1 MERLEK
7 FNNIEFKDYYLEN
20 VTSKYFDEKEINFFQ
35 KNIDE
40 MILQFKIDYTILN
53 ELTGISKDALTLLYE
68 NELMKDIFVICD
80 KYKLSSY
87 LFKEFKEYC
96 KVNNIKYSE
105 L

>member
-7 FNNIEFKDYYLEN
+7 FNNIEFKEYYLEN
-20 VTSKYFDEKEINFFQ
+20 VTSKYFDEKEIRFFQ

-40 MILQFKIDYTILN
+40 MILQFRIDYKILN
-53 ELTGISKDALTLLYE
+53 ELTGISKNALTRLYE
-68 NELMKDIFVICD
+68 NELMKDIFLICD
-80 KYKLSSY
+80 RYKMSSF
-87 LFKEFKEYC
+87 LFKEFKQYC

>member
-7 FNNIEFKDYYLEN
+7 FNNIEFKEYYLEN
-20 VTSKYFDEKEINFFQ
+20 VTSKYFDEKEIRFFQ

-40 MILQFKIDYTILN
+40 MILQFRIDYKILN
-53 ELTGISKDALTLLYE
+53 ELTGISKNALTLLYE
-68 NELMKDIFVICD
+68 NELMKDIFLICD
-80 KYKLSSY
+80 RYKMSSF
-87 LFKEFKEYC
+87 LFKEFKQYC

>member
-7 FNNIEFKDYYLEN
+7 FNNKDFKNYYLES
-20 VTSKYFDEKEINFFQ
+20 VTSKYFDEKEIKFIQ
-35 KNIDE
+35 KNIDKI
-40 MILQFKIDYTILN
+40 ILQFNIDYKILN
-53 ELTGISKDALTLLYE
+53 ELTGISKNALMLLYE
-68 NELMKDIFVICD
+68 NELMKDIFLICD
-80 KYKLSSY
+80 KYKLSSF

>member
-7 FNNIEFKDYYLEN
+7 FNNTDFKNYFLEN
-20 VTSKYFDEKEINFFQ
+20 VTSKYFDEKEIKFIQ

-40 MILQFKIDYTILN
+40 MILQFKIDYKILN
-53 ELTGISKDALTLLYE
+53 ELTGVSKDALILLYE
-68 NELMKDIFVICD
+68 NDFMKDIFVICD
-80 KYKLSSY
+80 KYKLSSF
-87 LFKEFKEYC
+87 LFKEFKKYC

>member
-7 FNNIEFKDYYLEN
+7 FNNIEFKEYYLEN
-20 VTSKYFDEKEINFFQ
+20 VTSKYFDEKEIRFFQ

-40 MILQFKIDYTILN
+40 MILQFRIDYKILN
-53 ELTGISKDALTLLYE
+53 ELTGISENALTLLYE
-68 NELMKDIFVICD
+68 NELMKDIFLICD
-80 KYKLSSY
+80 RYKMSSF
-87 LFKEFKEYC
+87 LFKEFKQYC

>member
-20 VTSKYFDEKEINFFQ
+20 VTSKYFDEKEIKFIK

-40 MILQFKIDYTILN
+40 IILQFNIDYKILN
-53 ELTGISKDALTLLYE
+53 VLTGISENALMLLYE
-68 NELMKDIFVICD
+68 NELMKDIFLICD
-80 KYKLSSY
+80 RYKMSSF
-87 LFKEFKEYC
+87 LFKEFKQYC

>member
-7 FNNIEFKDYYLEN
+7 FNNIDFKNYYLEN

-40 MILQFKIDYTILN
+40 MILQFKIDYKILN
-53 ELTGISKDALTLLYE
+53 ELTGISMDALTLLYE
-68 NELMKDIFVICD
+68 NDLMKDIFVICD
-80 KYKLSSY
+80 KYKLSSF
-87 LFKEFKEYC
+87 LFNEFKEYC
-96 KVNNIKYSE
+96 KVNNIKYNE

>member
-68 NELMKDIFVICD
+68 NELMKDIFLICD
-80 KYKLSSY
+80 RYKMSSF
-87 LFKEFKEYC
+87 LFKEFK
-96 KVNNIKYSE
+96 
-105 L
+105 

>member
-7 FNNIEFKDYYLEN
+7 FNNIVFKNYYLEN
-20 VTSKYFDEKEINFFQ
+20 VTSKYFDEKEIRFFQ
-35 KNIDE
+35 KNIDK
-40 MILQFKIDYTILN
+40 MILQFNIDYEILI

-80 KYKLSSY
+80 KYKMSSF

>member
-20 VTSKYFDEKEINFFQ
+20 VTSKYFDEKEIRFFQ

-40 MILQFKIDYTILN
+40 MILQFRIDYKILN
-53 ELTGISKDALTLLYE
+53 ELTGISKNALTLLY
-68 NELMKDIFVICD
+68 NKDYMKDIFVICD
-80 KYKLSSY
+80 KNKLSSF

>member
-7 FNNIEFKDYYLEN
+7 FNNIDFKNYYLEN

-40 MILQFKIDYTILN
+40 MILQFKIDYKILN
-53 ELTGISKDALTLLYE
+53 ELTGISMDALTLLYE
-68 NELMKDIFVICD
+68 NNLMKDIFVICD
-80 KYKLSSY
+80 KYKLSSF
-87 LFKEFKEYC
+87 LFNEFKEYC
-96 KVNNIKYSE
+96 KVNNIKYNE

>member
-35 KNIDE
+35 KNINE
-40 MILQFKIDYTILN
+40 MILQFKIDYKILN
-53 ELTGISKDALTLLYE
+53 ELTGISTDALMLLYE
-68 NELMKDIFVICD
+68 NELIKDIFLIFD
-80 KYKLSSY
+80 KNKLSSF

>member
-20 VTSKYFDEKEINFFQ
+20 VTSKYFDEKEIKFIK

-40 MILQFKIDYTILN
+40 IILQFNIDYKILN
-53 ELTGISKDALTLLYE
+53 ELTGISENALMLLYE
-68 NELMKDIFVICD
+68 NELMKDIFLICD
-80 KYKLSSY
+80 RYKMSSF
-87 LFKEFKEYC
+87 LFKEFKQYC

>member
-1 MERLEK
+1 MERLDK

-40 MILQFKIDYTILN
+40 MILQFKIDYKILN
-53 ELTGISKDALTLLYE
+53 KLTGVSKDALILLYK
-68 NELMKDIFVICD
+68 NDFMKDIFVICD
-80 KYKLSSY
+80 KYKLSSF
-87 LFKEFKEYC
+87 LFEEFKKYC